1 MFLLFLPYSTS
12 YTLFESSYL
21 CLVFISLLLY
31 RGHNQPVVNLL
42 NDQAFITSQ
51 NHGFAVDESTVPES
65 WAPLFRN
72 ANDMTNEVLYIAVTF
87 FRQRIAQNKVL

>member
-1 MFLLFLPYSTS
+1 M
-12 YTLFESSYL
+12 
-21 CLVFISLLLY
+21 
-31 RGHNQPVVNLL
+31 VNLL